1 MAWGGSSGGRVR
13 MGLIL
18 GVVVLAAALLGA
30 RQLAGA
36 GVAVVRAGT
45 RPLVQKVVAN
55 GRVNVP
61 VRVRLG
67 AQSGG
72 VLARLHVDQ
81 GDSIAA
87 GQVLAEMVADEAAAG
102 VARAAARLQQVRELD
117 LRAAQEDLRQAEVA
131 LRQAERTL
139 QRRAELAAGEGIS
152 AQELEDAQDERD
164 LAASRREAAAARV
177 RGNSPGGGN
186 ERLAA
191 AELAAAQAK
200 LEQTRVV
207 APYDGIVLQRLA
219 QAGDALAAGAGVLD
233 VAPAGP
239 TWLVVKPEEKNLAF
253 LREGQV
259 AEASAD
265 AFPDSV
271 FAARITRVSPAVDP
285 ARGTIDV
292 DLVVDR
298 PPAFL
303 RPDMTVS
310 IAVEVARRPG
320 ALVLPAEAV
329 RDIEGT
335 PWVLAVRGGRAERV
349 AVTLGLRGEGL
360 VEVTAGLADGDAVVP
375 VEAVKVR
382 PGSRVR
388 ALGGASS

>member
-13 MGLIL
+13 GGITL
-18 GVVVLAAALLGA
+18 GVVVLVVVLLGA
-30 RQLAGA
+30 RQLAGTS
-36 GVAVVRAGT
+36 VAVVRAGT

-61 VRVRLG
+61 VRVQLG
-67 AQSGG
+67 VQAGG
-72 VLARLHVDQ
+72 ALARLHVDQ
-81 GDSIAA
+81 GDSVRA
-87 GQVLAEMVADEAAAG
+87 GQLLAELVADEAIAG

-117 LRAAQEDLRQAEVA
+117 LRAAQEDLRQAEVT
-131 LRQAERTL
+131 LRQAERSV
-139 QRRAELAAGEGIS
+139 QRLSELAAGDGIA
-152 AQELEDAQDERD
+152 AQELEDAQDARD
-164 LAASRREAAAARV
+164 LAASRRDAATARV

-207 APYDGIVLQRLA
+207 APCDGVVLRRLA
-219 QAGDALAAGAGVLD
+219 QAGDALAAGAGILD

-239 TWLVVKPEEKNLAF
+239 TWLVVQPEEKNLAF
-253 LREGQV
+253 LRAGQV

-265 AFPDSV
+265 AYPDSV
-271 FAARITRVSPAVDP
+271 FSARITRVSPAVDP

-310 IAVEVARRPG
+310 ITVEVARRPQ
-320 ALVLPAEAV
+320 ALVLPADVV
-329 RDIEGT
+329 RDSEGT

-349 AVTLGLRGEGL
+349 PVTLGLRGEGM

-375 VEAVKVR
+375 VQAVKVR
-382 PGSRVR
+382 PGARVR
-388 ALGGASS
+388 TAGGAS